1 MKFEKIEK
9 VSQFVPGVNY
19 NIQYHSILKGTFL
32 RKEGNQLIFKTGF
45 QSYTRIQIVNHY
57 DFYVPIFQRNRIQ
70 SDMERRAVNKIL
82 QHITGDPTFSWA
94 EPTVPHLPCRDTLR
108 PRYGL

>member
-9 VSQFVPGVNY
+9 VSQLVPGTNY
-19 NIQYHSILKGTFL
+19 NIQYNYTRKGTFL

-45 QSYTRIQIVNHY
+45 QSYIRIQIMNHY

-70 SDMERRAVNKIL
+70 SDMECRAVNKIL
-82 QHITGDPTFSWA
+82 QHITGDPRFLWA
-94 EPTVPHLPCRDTLR
+94 EPTA
-108 PRYGL
+108 